1 MTENTFTYFRRMI
14 NTRPVS
20 MAHVDLAHVYL
31 TLVIK
36 LMLNVA
42 ADDYICGALL
52 SEISIF

>member
-1 MTENTFTYFRRMI
+1 
-14 NTRPVS
+14 

-36 LMLNVA
+36 LILNVA
-42 ADDYICGALL
+42 ADDYICGTLL